1 MSDKIE
7 VGDWVV
13 RNRDT
18 KLHSG
23 LEYDVEYKVLRIG
36 SGYILQ
42 LEGMLA
48 EDDFSFCTQNFTK
61 VDKPADTS
69 KRRKHYKEIIA
80 WANGAEIEHF
90 SDHSEA
96 WRVIGDPS
104 WVNRIQYRVK
114 PEVNSRKAEI
124 KLELEGLWKE
134 ERECTQ
140 ELDVARDNYHAVHA
154 KIDTLTGEQAGL
166 D

>member
-1 MSDKIE
+1 MTDKIE
-7 VGDWVV
+7 VVDWVV
-13 RNRDT
+13 RDT
-18 KLHSG
+18 DTCLHSG
-23 LEYDVEYKVLRIG
+23 LEYGVEYEVIGVDGPLLRLRG
-36 SGYILQ
+36 VCP
-42 LEGMLA
+42 
-48 EDDFSFCTQNFTK
+48 EDDWQFTYCNFTK
-61 VDKPADTS
+61 VDPP
-69 KRRKHYKEIIA
+69 KRHKHCKEIIA
-80 WANGAEIEHF
+80 WANGEVIEYF

-96 WRVIGDPS
+96 WRVIGEPS

-114 PEVNSRKAEI
+114 PVVNPRKAEI

-154 KIDTLTGEQAGL
+154 KIDTLTDEQAGL

>member
-1 MSDKIE
+1 MTDKIE

-13 RNRDT
+13 RDT
-18 KLHSG
+18 GTCLHSG
-23 LEYDVEYKVLRIG
+23 LEYGVEYEVIGVDGALLRLRG
-36 SGYILQ
+36 VYP
-42 LEGMLA
+42 
-48 EDDFSFCTQNFTK
+48 EDDWQFTYCNFTK
-61 VDKPADTS
+61 VDPP
-69 KRRKHYKEIIA
+69 KRHKHYKEIVA
-80 WANGAEIEHF
+80 WANGEEIEF
-90 SDHSEA
+90 LSLYGVDKWIVSPE
-96 WRVIGDPS
+96 PS
-104 WVNRIQYRVK
+104 WANRIQYRVK

-124 KLELEGLWKE
+124 KLELEKLWKE